1 MIDLSPSRT
10 RRAVLGF
17 SSQAP
22 ILCYRVSHRPP
33 STFLR
38 HS

>member
-17 SSQAP
+17 NSQAP
-22 ILCYRVSHRPP
+22 VLCHLIANRPRSVP
-33 STFLR
+33 VPLS
-38 HS
+38 

>member
-22 ILCYRVSHRPP
+22 VLCHLIAHRPRSVSP
-33 STFLR
+33 HLS
-38 HS
+38 

>member
-22 ILCYRVSHRPP
+22 VLCHLVAHRPR
-33 STFLR
+33 SVSQT